1 LGSVHSQDG
10 YKPLSTLSLY
20 SNSLNRSG
28 AFQQYPQR
36 GSIHSL
42 PDASLTTSSLLS
54 SRPPYLSS
62 SHQTNYGIQQDP
74 ILAMDALVA
83 ELELN
88 TDLDRNGEKRRSF
101 PTGYGGN
108 TSMNRNN
115 FQPLASTTV
124 TQTTATENGTGGIPR
139 HGSLNIKPQNSN
151 NGGSM
156 DRGLRRMQIQQR
168 SSLDEMANMLTNVA
182 GDLKPSATKSI
193 SNGHSHHPQP
203 QQQSQHQNAMAQ
215 PLKKFG
221 LKSVAPET
229 NKIGF
234 SPFETINQERFAPSR
249 VGAMQQ
255 MFETKKQTSNGI
267 QNFI

>member
-1 LGSVHSQDG
+1 MSMPAPQPLRPQPLRPQPQYAPFPINGQMPTTEQPSLIGLQKAPSNEYVMAIQRAHQERAGSQDYQSLGSVHSQDG

-115 FQPLASTTV
+115 FRPLASTTV
-124 TQTTATENGTGGIPR
+124 TQTTTTGNGTAGIPR

-151 NGGSM
+151 NGG
-156 DRGLRRMQIQQR
+156 
-168 SSLDEMANMLTNVA
+168 
-182 GDLKPSATKSI
+182 
-193 SNGHSHHPQP
+193 
-203 QQQSQHQNAMAQ
+203 
-215 PLKKFG
+215 
-221 LKSVAPET
+221 
-229 NKIGF
+229 
-234 SPFETINQERFAPSR
+234 
-249 VGAMQQ
+249 
-255 MFETKKQTSNGI
+255 
-267 QNFI
+267 